1 MVFLSEM
8 RACMWLSWHGTQ
20 HTASSYNL
28 PCHVCQL
35 WHPSSKPPESQVQ
48 AALTTTENKG
58 RGPLLSS
65 ETPCAYEEH
74 TIPQK
79 GVTSSD
85 PSRYCSVTDPVT
97 HCVFSEATGH
107 VCNPLCSSEGCWGPS
122 PRDCVS
128 CQNVSRGREC
138 VQRCNILEGWDETL
152 SFQPLLAGRWA
163 PCSLYSLAVIR
174 VIFSL
179 SLLFLILSF
188 VYLMFIFWQ
197 SVHHIRKQ
205 VSHCS
210 SMHLIICPVSLP
222 ENTLNFHFT
231 EISQDRTDT
240 VASIF
245 KKGWAFGLFF
255 PDHYSYCIKI
265 YQHRAFPN

>member
-1 MVFLSEM
+1 MKLANASDLWQDSKHWQRQYWVSAMLWPSWALRTCPVFYVLITLALASSFAHGDDSGTMVCLSDM

-65 ETPCAYEEH
+65 EPPCAYKEH
-74 TIPQK
+74 AVPRK

-138 VQRCNILEGWDETL
+138 VEKCNVLEGWDAVL
-152 SFQPLLAGRWA
+152 SA
-163 PCSLYSLAVIR
+163 
-174 VIFSL
+174 
-179 SLLFLILSF
+179 
-188 VYLMFIFWQ
+188 
-197 SVHHIRKQ
+197 SV
-205 VSHCS
+205 
-210 SMHLIICPVSLP
+210 
-222 ENTLNFHFT
+222 
-231 EISQDRTDT
+231 
-240 VASIF
+240 
-245 KKGWAFGLFF
+245 
-255 PDHYSYCIKI
+255 
-265 YQHRAFPN
+265 